1 MISDH
6 NTSIKSVHVLTRF
19 IAVAALFASVLTIS
33 LQSVATA
40 DNVPASVVAASPHS
54 VAADGSTTSTITVT
68 LDSQGGLTDMVSL
81 AGTTANSSRING
93 NAVGASA
100 TIAASGGVA
109 TFTVTDHS
117 SESVS
122 YQAIDLTDS
131 NQVITSEDT
140 VAFTPVVTFNANGGT
155 GSMTS
160 ESNSIAAALTMNTIT
175 RVGYSFAGW
184 NTDPGGGGTSYAD
197 GASFPF
203 NTSANTT
210 LYAQWSDITE
220 ASSFP
225 VETETLG
232 GATIPVTLQ
241 KVGDLV
247 IFQSQIHSQ
256 TINMTGVSASGTG
269 ATGTWTRSKQFID
282 STNGT
287 GITEEIWWAKVTT
300 VGATTLTAAYS
311 GSVAALS
318 PELIADS
325 FTSANQVSWRVVN
338 VNAST
343 SGGTTTTS
351 VAYPNVA
358 SATGSDQLYW
368 GYTESTQSAQPGN
381 TANFHYTTIPATGNL
396 ITFNDQL
403 GASTSYAPN
412 ATNSSL
418 GNYSAIATIFAAA
431 PASFSVTFN
440 ANGGSGA
447 MANEANTGATNLT
460 TNTFTRAG
468 YTFTGWNTIN
478 VGGGTAYADNASYPF
493 TTSTTLYAQWSANA
507 TATVTFNAGAGTGSM
522 TAQTTNKPTALTANT
537 LADAGLVF
545 KSWNTALNG
554 SGTAYADTGIYPF
567 TSSTILYAQWAVA
580 AATVTFSANGG
591 TGSMNP
597 ETDNLAEPLNV
608 NTFTRVG
615 YVFSG
620 WNTVAIGGGT
630 PYADNASYPFTASTI
645 LYAQW
650 TANASFTVTFNG
662 NNSTGGATAA
672 QTTNAPT
679 ALTLNGFTRSGYNF
693 AGWNTVAIGGGTP
706 YADGAIYPFT
716 SSVILYAQWTVA
728 GGGGGGGGGGGTS
741 YTVTFSPNGGT
752 GSMAPETNSAS
763 AALTPNGFTYTGY
776 TFSGWNTVAA
786 GGGTVYP
793 NDANYAF
800 TASVTLYAQ
809 WTASVTPPT
818 TTTTTVTI
826 TTTTVSTH
834 TSLSLSRTS
843 ISYGSQH
850 AVEFTIHVTPRGS
863 QRLFH
868 GIVKIK
874 VGSRIVCQARVSS
887 NGVARCALPAK
898 ALRAG
903 IYKVVAIYGGD
914 SNARP
919 STSVVGK
926 LKIT

>member
-6 NTSIKSVHVLTRF
+6 KTSMKRVHVLTRF
-19 IAVAALFASVLTIS
+19 LAVAALFASVLTVS
-33 LQSVATA
+33 FESVATA
-40 DNVPASVVAASPHS
+40 DNVPSSVVAASPHS

-68 LDSQGGLTDMVSL
+68 LDSQAGATDMVSL
-81 AGTTANSSRING
+81 EGTTANSSRING
-93 NAVGASA
+93 GAAGALA
-100 TIAASGGVA
+100 TVAASGFVA
-109 TFTVTDHS
+109 TFTVTDHT
-117 SESVS
+117 SESVT
-122 YQAIDLTDS
+122 YQAIDLTDG
-131 NQVITSEDT
+131 NQVVTSQDS

-155 GSMTS
+155 GSIAS
-160 ESNSIAAALTMNTIT
+160 ETNSVAAALTANTMT

-220 ASSFP
+220 ATGFP

-232 GATIPVTLQ
+232 GASIPVTLQ

-256 TINMTGVSASGTG
+256 TINITSVSATGTG

-300 VGATTLTAAYS
+300 VGATTITATYS
-311 GSVAALS
+311 ASVAALS

-351 VAYPNVA
+351 VAFPSVA
-358 SATGSDQLYW
+358 SSTGSDQLYW
-368 GYTESTQSAQPGN
+368 GYTESTQSALPGN
-381 TANFHYTTIPATGNL
+381 TPNFSYTAIPATGNL

-403 GASTSYAPN
+403 GASASYAPN

-418 GNYSAIATIFAAA
+418 GNYSAIATIFAAT
-431 PASFSVTFN
+431 PVSNSVTFN
-440 ANGGSGA
+440 ANSGVGT
-447 MANEANTGATNLT
+447 MANEASTGAANLT
-460 TNTFTRAG
+460 TNTFTRPG

-478 VGGGTAYADNASYPF
+478 VGGGTAYADGASYTFAAPL
-493 TTSTTLYAQWSANA
+493 TLYAQWSANA

-522 TAQTTNKPTALTANT
+522 TAQTTNTPTALTANAFT
-537 LADAGLVF
+537 NGGLVF

-554 SGTAYADTGIYPF
+554 TGTAYANGGIYPF
-567 TSSTILYAQWAVA
+567 ATSTTLYAQWAVA
-580 AATVTFSANGG
+580 PATVTFSSNGG

-597 ETDNLAEPLNV
+597 ETDNVAEPLNV
-608 NTFTRVG
+608 STFTRVG
-615 YVFSG
+615 YTFSG
-620 WNTVAIGGGT
+620 WNTQANGLGT
-630 PYADNASYPFTASTI
+630 AYADNASYPFTSSTT

-662 NNSTGGATAA
+662 NNATGGAMTPQVA
-672 QTTNAPT
+672 NSPT
-679 ALTLNGFTRSGYNF
+679 ALTLNSFTRAGYNF
-693 AGWNTVAIGGGTP
+693 AGWNTIAAGGGTA
-706 YADGAIYPFT
+706 YADGATYPFT
-716 SSVILYAQWTVA
+716 ANVILYAQWTAV
-728 GGGGGGGGGGGTS
+728 GGGGGGGGGGTT

-752 GSMAPETNSAS
+752 GSMSPETSGVA
-763 AALTPNGFTYTGY
+763 AALTANAFTYTGF
-776 TFSGWNTVAA
+776 TFAGWNTMAN
-786 GGGTVYP
+786 GSGTAYP
-793 NDANYAF
+793 NFGNYPF
-800 TASVTLYAQ
+800 TSSVTLYAQ
-809 WTASVTPPT
+809 WTAVAT
-818 TTTTTVTI
+818 TTTTT
-826 TTTTVSTH
+826 TTLPPVITTVSTH
-834 TSLSLSRTS
+834 TALSLSKTKVPFA
-843 ISYGSQH
+843 SQH

-863 QRLFH
+863 QRAFR
-868 GIVKIK
+868 GVVKIK
-874 VGSRIVCQARVSS
+874 VGSRIVCTARVSS

-898 ALRAG
+898 ALKKG
-903 IYKVVAIYGGD
+903 SYTVVAIYGGD

-926 LKIT
+926 LTIL